1 LLLIISYSLSKGQA
15 FDRLVHWRRAK
26 DFMEID
32 PSKGLL
38 DPQVFSKIE
47 PNDIIQGQLSDC
59 WFLCAV
65 SSLAERPALVE
76 RIFVTKEYNEQG
88 IY

>member
-1 LLLIISYSLSKGQA
+1 
-15 FDRLVHWRRAK
+15 
-26 DFMEID
+26 MEID
-32 PSKGLL
+32 HSRGLL
-38 DPQVFSKIE
+38 EPKVFSTIE

-65 SSLAERPALVE
+65 SALAERPALIE
-76 RIFVTKEYNEQG
+76 RIFVTKEYNDQG